1 MMVEGRSTEGGRR
14 YVSVSAIVSSIV
26 ILAILT
32 ATLPASASNIPASDH
47 DRFDNS
53 TCRGNPAV
61 ISNANY
67 LIYNR
72 INKAGSTTMQNFF
85 RKAKEGKKKSKP
97 RFDYINVQAS
107 DYGGYFPNAPTM
119 LLQLGKHTEQRK
131 TVYIN
136 HAFLLPQL
144 PLDKFAWI
152 NVARDPL
159 ERLLSAYYY
168 KFDIENRSPA
178 LVNASMIEEMK
189 KGKCGCYKMESQIRM
204 EFGDCIE
211 AMVNNNCPLEFAR
224 AQYSFFCP
232 AHTSR
237 GLGKEKAPKRC
248 GSEEAIANIRRM
260 YSFIG
265 LTSQLSLSM
274 DVFAK
279 LVPKF
284 MSEFP
289 TYMAGSNNH
298 FKQTTRLPGAS
309 QKRVLS
315 DKHKALLE
323 SHWVHYANEVAVYKE
338 IQRLFWCKVNALG
351 LNAHHGA

>member
-1 MMVEGRSTEGGRR
+1 MRTCASLQCSGMV
-14 YVSVSAIVSSIV
+14 
-26 ILAILT
+26 
-32 ATLPASASNIPASDH
+32 
-47 DRFDNS
+47 
-53 TCRGNPAV
+53 
-61 ISNANY
+61 SNANY

-72 INKAGSTTMQNFF
+72 INKAGSTTMQQFF
-85 RKAKEGKKKSKP
+85 QNAGKGKKSNKP
-97 RFDYINVQAS
+97 RFEYINGNAGN
-107 DYGGYFPNAPTM
+107 YGGYFPNASTM

-168 KFDIENRSPA
+168 KFDIENRGPA
-178 LVNASMIEEMK
+178 RVNASIIEEMK

-211 AMVNNNCPLEFAR
+211 AMVNNNCPLTFSP
-224 AQYSFFCP
+224 QYKFFCP
-232 AHTSR
+232 APTSQRR
-237 GLGKEKAPKRC
+237 GVWRLDKENAQKSC

-279 LVPKF
+279 LV
-284 MSEFP
+284 
-289 TYMAGSNNH
+289 
-298 FKQTTRLPGAS
+298 L
-309 QKRVLS
+309 
-315 DKHKALLE
+315 
-323 SHWVHYANEVAVYKE
+323 
-338 IQRLFWCKVNALG
+338 
-351 LNAHHGA
+351 